1 MNLWQNLT
9 LTQNLFFTTK
19 PVFPRT
25 VAPFW
30 TLPLEVEMYVALPLL
45 FLIFRNR
52 PARHLAAIWVI
63 SVAMAFIQPELGD
76 RWLIIRFVPCF
87 LGGVIAWRLIRGR
100 DRGRLPQWLW
110 PPAIAILSIIWMTA
124 TKRYSPLN
132 IGAFGLC
139 LGLRD
144 PPISRDSVER
154 SDNCFENN
162 RALQLW
168 HLPHPFSH
176 YALCNKQPLGTLNL
190 SSSINYLSLDTMPVP
205 CT

>member
-87 LGGVIAWRLIRGR
+87 LGGVIAWRLIRER

-139 LGLRD
+139 LGLAIPLFREIQWSVVTTASRIIARYSYGIYLTHFPIMLFVISNRRYRQFKII
-144 PPISRDSVER
+144 PP
-154 SDNCFENN
+154 
-162 RALQLW
+162 
-168 HLPHPFSH
+168 LPHLKY
-176 YALCNKQPLGTLNL
+176 YARL
-190 SSSINYLSLDTMPVP
+190 
-205 CT
+205 